1 MNDQFLTE
9 AICRIVTKPNDFKDK
24 FMHPTSIEAKKS
36 IDVMSVIEKIICEL
50 KILPSTDDEME
61 ARMEMRH
68 QTVSASRREAVK
80 KGWVS
85 PSGKKRPTR
94 SGRNTN
100 VWELTHEGK
109 LKAKAIL
116 ERKIDNEN

>member
-1 MNDQFLTE
+1 MTDKFLTE
-9 AICRIVTKPNDFKDK
+9 AVHRIMSDTNDFRNKY
-24 FMHPTSIEAKKS
+24 MHPTSIEAKKS
-36 IDVMSVIEKIICEL
+36 VDVMSVIEKIICEL

-94 SGRNTN
+94 SGRNAN

-109 LKAKAIL
+109 LKAEAIL